1 MSYKTYISIKLKNI
15 NDKKIG
21 ALNLEITFTHKIN
34 KKKIRRYINTNQ
46 YISEDDFGSKGIKT
60 NRNELKSIKFLLD
73 KKKQETAELL
83 RELEIEHGSISPEIY
98 DNAVKASEDAKKDI
112 FKLFDSFLATVKK
125 TKTYRTYQKFDS
137 IKTALEDYAEANN
150 LRNIFPSDITKN
162 FLTDFSAYLTEERE
176 IAIATLNKYQSGF
189 NTFMDYVS
197 KDLKIVDNLSYREFK
212 KVSRKRVSET
222 KIVLLKEHIGK
233 IIKYKPQTKRYE
245 LVKDLFLFQIFTG
258 IRYSDLIRV
267 TKSFVKNDQLSFMM
281 FKTTTMVNI
290 PLHSKAKSIL
300 RKYNHEIGAQAKAL
314 KNYNLDLKELC
325 RSAGLT
331 EEVST
336 LKLKLTDK
344 ISESTPLCDLVS
356 SHVGRTTFITNC
368 LISGIS
374 PFIVMSYSGHKKIET
389 LEYYMKVAGNTSGD
403 AFQKFQQYLNFR

>member
-1 MSYKTYISIKLKNI
+1 M
-15 NDKKIG
+15 KKMGCI
-21 ALNLEITFTHKIN
+21 NLEITFTHKIN

-46 YISEDDFGSKGIKT
+46 YISEADFGSNGIKT
-60 NRNELKSIKFLLD
+60 NKDGLKSIKFLVD
-73 KKKQETAELL
+73 KRKQETAELL
-83 RELEIEHGSISPEIY
+83 RNLEIEHGSISPEIY
-98 DNAVKASEDAKKDI
+98 DNAVKASDDSKKDI
-112 FKLFDSFLATVKK
+112 FKLFDSFLKVVKK

-137 IKTALEDYAEANN
+137 IKTALKEYAEANN
-150 LRNIFPSDITKN
+150 LRNIYPSDITN
-162 FLTDFSAYLTEERE
+162 IFLTDFSAYLTEERE

-197 KDLKIVDNLSYREFK
+197 KDLKIIDNLSYREFK
-212 KVSRKRVSET
+212 KVSRKKISET
-222 KIVLLKEHIGK
+222 KVVLLKEHIRK
-233 IIKYKPQTKRYE
+233 IIKYKPQNKRYE

-258 IRYSDLIRV
+258 IRYSDLERV
-267 TKSFVKNDQLSFMM
+267 TKSFVINDQLSFTM
-281 FKTTTMVNI
+281 FKTTTGVSI
-290 PLHSKAKSIL
+290 PLHKKAKSIL
-300 RKYNHEIGAQAKAL
+300 RKYNYEIGTQAKSL
-314 KNYNLDLKELC
+314 KNYNLDLKALC

-344 ISESTPLCDLVS
+344 IDESTPLCDLIS

-389 LEYYMKVAGNTSGD
+389 LEYYMKLAGNTSQD

>member
-1 MSYKTYISIKLKNI
+1 MSYKTFISIKLKNI
-15 NDKKIG
+15 NEKKVGCI
-21 ALNLEITFTHKIN
+21 NLEITFTHKIN
-34 KKKIRRYINTNQ
+34 KKKIRRYVNTNQ
-46 YISEDDFGSKGIKT
+46 YINENDFGKYGIKT
-60 NRNELKSIKFLLD
+60 NRDELKSIKFLVD
-73 KKKQETAELL
+73 KRKQETAELL
-83 RELEIEHGSISPEIY
+83 RKLEIEHDSISPEIY
-98 DNAVKASEDAKKDI
+98 DNAVKASEDSKKDI
-112 FKLFDSFLATVKK
+112 FKLFDSFLAVVKK

-137 IKTALEDYAEANN
+137 IKTALEEFAEANN
-150 LRNIFPSDITKN
+150 LRNIYPSDITN
-162 FLTDFSAYLTEERE
+162 GFLTDFSAFLTEERE

-212 KVSRKRVSET
+212 KVARKKVSET

-233 IIKYKPQTKRYE
+233 IIKYKPKIKRYE

-258 IRYSDLIRV
+258 IRYSDLERV

-281 FKTTTMVNI
+281 FKTTRVVNI
-290 PLHSKAKSIL
+290 PLHTKAKSIL
-300 RKYNHEIGAQAKAL
+300 RKYNYEIGAQAKAL

-325 RSAGLT
+325 RLAGLT
-331 EEVST
+331 EAVST

-344 ISESTPLCDLVS
+344 ISETTPLCDLVS

-389 LEYYMKVAGNTSGD
+389 LEYYMKLAGNTSGD